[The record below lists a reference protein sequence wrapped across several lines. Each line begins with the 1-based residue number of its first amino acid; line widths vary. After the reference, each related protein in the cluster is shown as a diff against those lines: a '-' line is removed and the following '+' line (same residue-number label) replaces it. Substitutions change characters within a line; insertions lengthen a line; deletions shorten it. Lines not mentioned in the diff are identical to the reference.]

1 MVAALLLT
9 SACGGGESA
18 DTNAADTLEVSTR
31 ADSVAMMVYDEFG
44 GPSAWASLRYLRFD
58 FGGGTDSVRNV
69 RAHHLWDRMTGRYRV
84 EMPVSEDSVYVAL
97 FNVNTKEGD
106 VYLNGAPVDS
116 TQKDELMS
124 RAYQRFIND
133 SYWLLMPVKMFDPGV
148 TRTYVADSSGGDMEV
163 IRLSFAD
170 VGLTPGDQYWVYVD
184 KESGRVDHWAFRLQ
198 SHPPDH
204 VPQPIQWTAYK
215 TLQAPGGEIL
225 VAERKVR
232 SNGSVTYTDSVAAP
246 AEVDD
251 AAFTDPNPRLM
262 GS

>member
-1 MVAALLLT
+1 
-9 SACGGGESA
+9 
-18 DTNAADTLEVSTR
+18 
-31 ADSVAMMVYDEFG
+31 
-44 GPSAWASLRYLRFD
+44 
-58 FGGGTDSVRNV
+58 
-69 RAHHLWDRMTGRYRV
+69 
-84 EMPVSEDSVYVAL
+84 MPVSQDSVYVAL

-106 VYLNGAPVDS
+106 VFLNGTPVDS
-116 TQKDELMS
+116 TQKDELIK

-148 TRTYVADSSGGDMEV
+148 TRTYEADSSGGDMEV

-198 SHPPDH
+198 HHPPDH
-204 VPQPIQWTAYK
+204 VPQPIRWADYK

-225 VAERKVR
+225 VSERKVR
-232 SNGSVTYTDSVAAP
+232 NGSVTYTDSVAAP